1 MVLMDDMGVEGFRRK
16 GKIIVYPSQ
25 VSFKRV
31 YYLTGKVKLIQSGL
45 VQHIDEVTFMGG
57 KDMAVST
64 DAKETVPE
72 EDLDQTDVL
81 ESTQTVILEALE
93 KLGYPREVYELL
105 KEPMKILTVRIPIRM
120 DDGSIKIFTGY
131 RAQHND
137 AVGPTKGGVRFHPNV
152 TEKEVKALSI
162 WMSLKAGI
170 VNLPYGGGKGGIV
183 CDPREMSFRELEK
196 LSRGYVRAI
205 SQIVGPTKDIP
216 APDVFTNSQIM
227 AWMMDEYSRIREFD
241 SPGFITGKPLVLGGS
256 HGRESATA
264 KGVTI
269 CIREAAKKKG
279 IELKDARVVVQGF
292 GNAGSFL
299 AKFMHDAGAKVIG
312 ISDAYGALFD
322 PKGLDIDYL
331 LDRRDSF
338 GTVTKLFKDTI
349 TNKEL
354 LELDC
359 DVLVPAAIEN
369 QITRE
374 NAHNIQAKIVVE
386 AANGPTTLEATK
398 ILTERGILLVPDVL
412 ASSGGV
418 TVSYFEW
425 VQNNQGYYW
434 TEEEVE
440 RRLEEVLVNSFN
452 NVYNTAQTRRV
463 NMRLAAYMVGVR
475 KMAEASRF
483 RGWI

>member
-1 MVLMDDMGVEGFRRK
+1 M
-16 GKIIVYPSQ
+16 
-25 VSFKRV
+25 
-31 YYLTGKVKLIQSGL
+31 
-45 VQHIDEVTFMGG
+45 
-57 KDMAVST
+57 T
-64 DAKETVPE
+64 DKEQQAE
-72 EDLDQTDVL
+72 QLDVL
-81 ESTQTVILEALE
+81 ASTQSVIKKALD
-93 KLGYPREVYELL
+93 KLGYPEEMYELM
-105 KEPMKILTVRIPIRM
+105 KEPMRMLTVRIPVRM
-120 DDGSIKIFTGY
+120 DDGSTKIFTGF

-137 AVGPTKGGVRFHPNV
+137 SVGPTKGGVRFHPSV

-170 VNLPYGGGKGGIV
+170 VDLPYGGGKGGII
-183 CDPREMSFRELEK
+183 CDPREMSFRELERV
-196 LSRGYVRAI
+196 SRGYVRSI

-227 AWMMDEYSRIREFD
+227 AWMLDEYSRIREFD

-279 IELKDARVVVQGF
+279 IDIDGARVVIQGF

-312 ISDAYGALFD
+312 ISDAYGALHD
-322 PKGLDIDYL
+322 PEGLDIDYL

-338 GTVTKLFKDTI
+338 GTVTKLFRETI
-349 TNKEL
+349 SNKEL

-359 DVLVPAAIEN
+359 DILVPAAIEN
-369 QITRE
+369 QITE
-374 NAHNIQAKIVVE
+374 SNAHEIKASIVVE
-386 AANGPTTLEATK
+386 AANGPTTMEATR
-398 ILTERGILLVPDVL
+398 ILTERDVLLVPDVL
-412 ASSGGV
+412 ASAGGV

-440 RRLEEVLVNSFN
+440 GKLKAVMVGAFENIFKLAR
-452 NVYNTAQTRRV
+452 TRKV
-463 NMRLAAYMVGVR
+463 DMRLAAYMVGVR

-483 RGWI
+483 RGWV

>member
-1 MVLMDDMGVEGFRRK
+1 MGKHEVVTSTNGAETK
-16 GKIIVYPSQ
+16 QESMNL
-25 VSFKRV
+25 
-31 YYLTGKVKLIQSGL
+31 LT
-45 VQHIDEVTFMGG
+45 
-57 KDMAVST
+57 
-64 DAKETVPE
+64 
-72 EDLDQTDVL
+72 
-81 ESTQTVILEALE
+81 STQTVIKEALD
-93 KLGYPREVYELL
+93 KLGYQESMYELL
-105 KEPMKILTVRIPIRM
+105 KEPLRILTVRIPVRM
-120 DDGSIKIFTGY
+120 DNGEVKVFTGY

-137 AVGPTKGGVRFHPNV
+137 AVGPAKGGIRFHPEV
-152 TEKEVKALSI
+152 TEDEVKALSI

-170 VNLPYGGGKGGIV
+170 VDLPYGGGKGGII
-183 CDPREMSFRELEK
+183 CDPREMSFRELER

-241 SPGFITGKPLVLGGS
+241 SPGFITGKPIALGGS
-256 HGRESATA
+256 HGRETATA

-269 CIREAAKKKG
+269 CIREAAKRRG
-279 IELKDARVVVQGF
+279 IQLEGARVVVQGF
-292 GNAGSFL
+292 GNAGSYL
-299 AKFMHDAGAKVIG
+299 SKFMHDAGAKVVG
-312 ISDAYGALFD
+312 ISDAYGALYD
-322 PKGLDIDYL
+322 PNGLDIDYL

-338 GTVTKLFKDTI
+338 GTVTKLFTNTI

-354 LELDC
+354 LELEC
-359 DVLVPAAIEN
+359 DILVPAAIEN
-369 QITRE
+369 QITAA
-374 NAHNIQAKIVVE
+374 NAHNIKAAIVCE

-440 RRLEEVLVNSFN
+440 QKLEKVLVKSFE
-452 NVYNTAQTRRV
+452 NVYTLSQTRRV
-463 NMRLAAYMVGVR
+463 DMRLAAYMVGVR

-483 RGWI
+483 RGWV

>member
-1 MVLMDDMGVEGFRRK
+1 
-16 GKIIVYPSQ
+16 
-25 VSFKRV
+25 
-31 YYLTGKVKLIQSGL
+31 
-45 VQHIDEVTFMGG
+45 
-57 KDMAVST
+57 MAAEQGADKHT
-64 DAKETVPE
+64 LE
-72 EDLDQTDVL
+72 EKHDVL
-81 ESTQTVILEALE
+81 KSTQTVIRKALDR
-93 KLGYPREVYELL
+93 LGYPEEVYELL
-105 KEPMKILTVRIPIRM
+105 KEPIRMLTVKIPVRM
-120 DDGSIKIFTGY
+120 DDGSVKIFTGY

-152 TEKEVKALSI
+152 SEKEVKALSI
-162 WMSLKAGI
+162 WMTLKCGI
-170 VNLPYGGGKGGIV
+170 VNLPYGGGKGGII
-183 CDPREMSFRELEK
+183 CDPRDMSFRELEN

-227 AWMMDEYSRIREFD
+227 AWMMDEYSRLKEND

-264 KGVTI
+264 QGVTI
-269 CIREAAKKKG
+269 CIREAAKRRNIK
-279 IELKDARVVVQGF
+279 IEGARVVIQGF

-312 ISDAYGALFD
+312 ISDAYGALHD
-322 PKGLDIDYL
+322 PEGLDIDYL

-338 GTVTKLFKDTI
+338 GTVTKLFNNTI
-349 TNKEL
+349 SNKEL

-359 DVLVPAAIEN
+359 DILVPAAIEN
-369 QITRE
+369 QITE
-374 NAHNIQAKIVVE
+374 DNAHNIKAQIVVE

-398 ILTERGILLVPDVL
+398 ILSERGILLVPDVL
-412 ASSGGV
+412 ASAGGV

-434 TEEEVE
+434 TEEEIE
-440 RRLEEVLVNSFN
+440 EKLEKVLVSSFE
-452 NVYNTAQTRRV
+452 NVYNTAETRRV
-463 NMRLAAYMVGVR
+463 DMRLAAYMVGVR
-475 KMAEASRF
+475 KSAEASRF

>member
-1 MVLMDDMGVEGFRRK
+1 MVANKDSAKTTVEEK
-16 GKIIVYPSQ
+16 E
-25 VSFKRV
+25 
-31 YYLTGKVKLIQSGL
+31 KL
-45 VQHIDEVTFMGG
+45 
-57 KDMAVST
+57 
-64 DAKETVPE
+64 
-72 EDLDQTDVL
+72 DVL
-81 ESTQTVILEALE
+81 ASTQTVIHEALD
-93 KLGYPREVYELL
+93 KLGYTEEVYELL
-105 KEPMKILTVRIPIRM
+105 KEPLRMLTVRIPIRL

-137 AVGPTKGGVRFHPNV
+137 AVGPTKGGVRYHPNV
-152 TEKEVKALSI
+152 SETEVKALSI

-170 VNLPYGGGKGGIV
+170 VDLPYGGGKGGII
-183 CDPREMSFRELEK
+183 CDPREMSFSELEK

-227 AWMMDEYSRIREFD
+227 AWMLDEYSRIREFD
-241 SPGFITGKPLVLGGS
+241 SPGFITGKPVVLGGS

-269 CIREAAKKKG
+269 CIREAAKKRG
-279 IELKDARVVVQGF
+279 IEMNGARVIVQGF

-299 AKFMHDAGAKVIG
+299 AKFMHDAGAKVVG
-312 ISDAYGALFD
+312 ISDAYGALYD
-322 PKGLDIDYL
+322 PEGLDVDYL

-338 GTVTKLFKDTI
+338 GTVTKLFKNTI
-349 TNKEL
+349 SNKEL

-359 DVLVPAAIEN
+359 DILVPAAIEN
-369 QITRE
+369 QITQE
-374 NAHNIQAKIVVE
+374 NANNVKASIVVE

-398 ILTERGILLVPDVL
+398 ILTKRGILLVPDVL
-412 ASSGGV
+412 ASAGGV

-440 RRLEEVLVNSFN
+440 ERLEKVIVNAFN
-452 NVYNTAQTRRV
+452 NVYKTSENRKV